1 MIQTFC
7 NNKRAHS
14 PSRAPGRGPKLRT
27 DTGGGTLG
35 TVDCAACWP
44 PRRGPPSCSG
54 EGRVH
59 RTARGHSVDAS
70 GRVANWPG
78 TRPPFP
84 PAGGLPRDPEPT
96 ALPPEGLAPA
106 APPGVQASVPE
117 PSRASGPALQRAGCL
132 CRAGLGHQGAGA
144 RRKKHYDLRP
154 N

>member
-14 PSRAPGRGPKLRT
+14 PSRAPGRGPKLLT

-70 GRVANWPG
+70 GRVVTGQGPA
-78 TRPPFP
+78 PPSPQQGGCLETPSPQPCP
-84 PAGGLPRDPEPT
+84 PKASRQLR
-96 ALPPEGLAPA
+96 
-106 APPGVQASVPE
+106 PPGVQASVPE